1 MIPFQCLT
9 VEGKSIWEKAIDCE
23 KRKSIIYSWESIGKI
38 KEFQTPSSK
47 YLTESDIY
55 TFETIIFKHFHDQF
69 SNYGLGNTKSYNNL
83 IKVRLKKFVNKI
95 PDIRSEGYS
104 AKSMKMILLRF
115 SNIGTHIKRLENVA
129 EKCINNPHF
138 YGLTGVAF
146 GRSLDCFT
154 SFIRTS
160 ILVRIEKSII
170 NDDQIKIIQLYHLM
184 DETSIILEIIARFC
198 KCDVSEQH
206 LLLLPEIQQEQ
217 WMDQGFYLPFGNDIL
232 SEIYNFIELI
242 DISGSLFLKS
252 VFLAFLE
259 QSSCPFFE
267 MLSSW
272 LGINTSSNDN
282 INNDNDNNNYS
293 LLSEILGD
301 QYCDPYDILEA
312 GKSLRLLRDCYP
324 NHALCYLGMKSH
336 DQKSNTTS
344 STLWSVNLK
353 WIFTQGEIDDM
364 HDHLRNYLKDKTFEI
379 LAQQKQRKIDHL
391 PINKTNSLFQK
402 QQLNQQQ
409 HHNHH
414 QCHFNSNSNPINHSK
429 VEKKGSNNYTSKT
442 LVFDIISNKENP
454 TITLIEHFIETQ
466 SSQKSYKQYVP
477 PLGVIKDLVIR
488 HTLLSYCQLLNSSI
502 LSVFFQEY
510 NLCAHFKVL
519 KDFML
524 MGNGKF
530 VQGLN
535 DALFSDNVDYGEKF
549 YDTNYS
555 SLLQSP
561 INAWAKVN
569 NLDDLLMFSIKKSDD
584 YESCNDPHVE
594 ALDFLQ
600 LEYKP
605 PYPVNIIISSNV
617 LDNYYKKIFTLLL
630 RILRMGSVVRHIFKL
645 SHNRYLYYDDANNDY
660 NDSKLIHIFCFRSQ
674 QFIAALNDYVFDI
687 VISST
692 WSTLMKRL
700 NKIAK
705 ASKFE
710 SPQSPQS
717 HKEFCENVN
726 MDIDANNEE
735 LTSKINP
742 DSDIYVNNNDDDD
755 DDDNGVSSISNSE
768 YAIKDLESLR
778 SYHEHILDCI
788 LFQCFLK
795 EDQEHIIKDLNEILS
810 VILSFAR
817 TLRHRRFRN
826 YSEQQKQEYWSTINS
841 LYEKFILY
849 TSNFVNTLKSL
860 DEKGTRYS
868 DFYFQ
873 LLVSKIAR
881 N

>member
-83 IKVRLKKFVNKI
+83 IKVKTFIYDKGLKKFVNKI

-272 LGINTSSNDN
+272 LGINTN
-282 INNDNDNNNYS
+282 IV
-293 LLSEILGD
+293 
-301 QYCDPYDILEA
+301 EA

-324 NHALCYLGMKSH
+324 NHALCYLGMKAH

-645 SHNRYLYYDDANNDY
+645 SHNRYLYYDNANNDY

-674 QFIAALNDYVFDI
+674 QFIAALNGYVFDI

-717 HKEFCENVN
+717 HKEFCENDN

-742 DSDIYVNNNDDDD
+742 DSDIY
-755 DDDNGVSSISNSE
+755 
-768 YAIKDLESLR
+768 
-778 SYHEHILDCI
+778 
-788 LFQCFLK
+788 
-795 EDQEHIIKDLNEILS
+795 DQEHIIKDLNEILS

-860 DEKGTRYS
+860 DEKG
-868 DFYFQ
+868 FY
-873 LLVSKIAR
+873 LK
-881 N
+881 ND